1 MTPVQTQKLRQLS
14 LLTHARDP
22 KNLAYARL
30 IDLLG
35 LSDARELETLVTTAI
50 YAGLLTA
57 TLNPRD
63 GLVAV
68 SSVSPLRDV
77 EPAQIPVLIGT
88 LEEWAGRCSATL
100 EGLEKQVASIRAG
113 ALRRHR
119 EEVEWEGY
127 VGEMIEKGEEAG
139 EGKTERPARR
149 GRGGKTP
156 GAKRGF
162 MGFGESAR
170 GGDVD
175 VEMEEGEGREGGGLR
190 SQKKRGRGRGGM
202 LGRS

>member
-1 MTPVQTQKLRQLS
+1 MQKLRQLS

-30 IDLLG
+30 IQLLG
-35 LSDARELETLVTTAI
+35 LNDARELETLVTSAI

-63 GLVAV
+63 GLLAV
-68 SSVSPLRDV
+68 SSVAPLRDV

-127 VGEMIEKGEEAG
+127 VGDMIEKDEVG
-139 EGKTERPARR
+139 EGKVERPSRR
-149 GRGGKTP
+149 VGRGGKVP

-162 MGFGESAR
+162 MGFGEGSTRAP
-170 GGDVD
+170 GGDMDVD
-175 VEMEEGEGREGGGLR
+175 MDDEDGQLREGAGAR